1 MQKAGTVILKKDLKR
16 SDSKERFEEES
27 KRIVDAEFDVGED
40 CDD

>member
-1 MQKAGTVILKKDLKR
+1 MSKK
-16 SDSKERFEEES
+16 FEEES